1 MGFII
6 DDLTAMS
13 FIAEGIERG
22 YKRTP
27 MDVEEGEDISAVR
40 KAFYRQY
47 GCLLAKTSVVK
58 DLKSLYRVYTI
69 RDGIYYKGELLRVFI
84 FTYNL
89 DKEGK
94 IINKFTPKYRLIEGV
109 SKTLCAIK
117 CKMGGKTMG
126 YFMYLIDDII
136 PSTKISTVSG
146 NYVYLKGWNGII
158 RSSLANGRFPDR
170 IIVG

>member
-69 RDGIYYKGELLRVFI
+69 RDGVYYKGELLRVFI

-94 IINKFTPKYRLIEGV
+94 IINKFTPKYRLIEGGV
-109 SKTLCAIK
+109 KNSLCDK
-117 CKMGGKTMG
+117 
-126 YFMYLIDDII
+126 
-136 PSTKISTVSG
+136 V
-146 NYVYLKGWNGII
+146 
-158 RSSLANGRFPDR
+158 
-170 IIVG
+170 